1 MTKKRNTRYKL
12 KKADWFIFVFCSI
25 GAAAA
30 LGLYYKDINSFS
42 LKNNERTVAVISFK
56 RNVVQ
61 RKFIDND
68 IWEKLNN
75 QSPVYN
81 GDKIRTA
88 GDSAVFANFENSDAK
103 IQLNENSLIQIFDDK
118 KEKAIEFIGGEI
130 LLSSGS
136 GQSDVTARVGKK
148 KISASSNSKVKI
160 AISKTEQKA
169 PQEAVVEVLEGQ
181 VQIDSIEKPKKK
193 RAQDEAQEA
202 TEILKAGEQAV
213 LDVAAV
219 QEKDEKKDDEKAIAK
234 AEAPIETP
242 SVQSEAPKPVES
254 AELSKSA
261 QPEKISASAAKEE
274 SAQKDAAQEIPQ
286 EEESAGSDE
295 PEEIEEDF
303 EATERSESIKFAKNV
318 YDKKTGA
325 SNFMYSIPLR
335 KLFGANKTIPAGA
348 AIDLTFTGVANK
360 NVPEFRC
367 IFSNGTNVWKDA
379 SPAVPIA
386 PTGGR
391 GFRAGGKF
399 ADKVRIVLTNAIETT
414 SKGHLAFSYDSKYGD
429 EELTLS
435 GFSVAAR
442 IVALD
447 AGELTSP
454 LGANH
459 KTSFHL
465 DKTSLP
471 RVPWEKKASGFELF
485 IPPERIWGQSK
496 KISKGTKIKLGVTGT
511 ASAPLEFMSLNLFN
525 GKINNWDSIQTQKIC
540 DSGVSEI
547 NYSGTITLEKDIPI
561 SDMSVFEF
569 TMDAAKS
576 EKTLTLTNLRLTVE
590 VVQ

>member
-1 MTKKRNTRYKL
+1 MTKKRSTRYKL

-42 LKNNERTVAVISFK
+42 LKNNERTVAIISFK

-68 IWEKLNN
+68 IWEKMNN

-103 IQLNENSLIQIFDDK
+103 IQLNENSLIQIFDNK

-130 LLSSGS
+130 LLSSGA

-148 KISASSNSKVKI
+148 KISTSSNSKVKI

-169 PQEAVVEVLEGQ
+169 PQEAVIEVLEGQ
-181 VQIDSIEKPKKK
+181 VQIDDIKQPKK
-193 RAQDEAQEA
+193 RNVQEEI
-202 TEILKAGEQAV
+202 EILSAGEQAV
-213 LDVAAV
+213 LNVALV
-219 QEKDEKKDDEKAIAK
+219 QEERQEKDEKKAMAK
-234 AEAPIETP
+234 VEAPVENSGVQKEASNSVKSADVSK
-242 SVQSEAPKPVES
+242 SVQPD
-254 AELSKSA
+254 
-261 QPEKISASAAKEE
+261 KISANAANEE
-274 SAQKDAAQEIPQ
+274 SAQEISQEDEIT
-286 EEESAGSDE
+286 EEDTEEDTETGG

-303 EATERSESIKFAKNV
+303 EASEHIDSMKFAKNI
-318 YDKKTGA
+318 YNKKTGA
-325 SNFMYSIPLR
+325 HNFTNSIPLR
-335 KLFGANKTIPAGA
+335 KIFGVNKTIPAGA
-348 AIDLTFTGVANK
+348 VIDLTFTGVANK
-360 NVPEFRC
+360 NIPEFRC
-367 IFSNGTNVWKDA
+367 VFSNGTNNWKDA
-379 SPAVPIA
+379 NPEVPIV

-391 GFRAGGKF
+391 GFKAGGKF
-399 ADKVRIVLTNAIETT
+399 ADKIRIVLTNAIETT
-414 SKGHLAFSYDSKYGD
+414 SKGHITFSYDSKYGD

-435 GFSVAAR
+435 GFSVEAR

-447 AGELTSP
+447 ASELATP
-454 LGANH
+454 LGTVH

-485 IPPERIWGQSK
+485 VPPAKVWGQSK
-496 KISKGTKIKLGVTGT
+496 IIPKGTKIKLGVTGT
-511 ASAPLEFMSLNLFN
+511 ASAPLEYMDLNLYD
-525 GKINNWDSIQTQKIC
+525 GKIDNWDFIQRQRIC
-540 DSGVSEI
+540 NSGVTEI
-547 NYSGTITLEKDIPI
+547 NYSGTITLEKDIPM
-561 SDMSVFEF
+561 SDMSIFELS
-569 TMDAAKS
+569 MDAAKS
-576 EKTLTLTNLRLTVE
+576 EKTITISNLRLTVE